1 VQNLAAAFVIQ
12 LVPARLQAKDL
23 TPPLTVV
30 KSALRYELGADILT
44 GSLAWIQGP
53 YPAGKYM
60 YIKIFEKV
68 RTHFL

>member
-1 VQNLAAAFVIQ
+1 MQNLAAAFIIQ
-12 LVPARLQAKDL
+12 LVLARLQAKDL

-30 KSALRYELGADILT
+30 KSALCYELGADILT

-60 YIKIFEKV
+60 YIKNFEKV

>member
-1 VQNLAAAFVIQ
+1 MQNLAAAFVIQ
-12 LVPARLQAKDL
+12 LVLARLQAKDL

-30 KSALRYELGADILT
+30 KSALCYELGADILT

-60 YIKIFEKV
+60 YIKNFEKV

>member
-1 VQNLAAAFVIQ
+1 
-12 LVPARLQAKDL
+12 
-23 TPPLTVV
+23 VV

-60 YIKIFEKV
+60 YIKKIEKV
-68 RTHFL
+68 LTHFL